1 MTTPSTPSPSGKR
14 QGVPNPTYQVIPRPA
29 SRYTSIRDFYP
40 FYLGEHSH
48 PICRRLHLV
57 GTGIATLVLARVGLS
72 LVPRAILLLAKSIRE
87 PGTTR
92 WFSDLASTLQ
102 PLRLAG
108 PVWRYLV
115 GAIVPAYAAAW
126 IGHFFFEKNRP
137 ATFTYPVYSLM
148 GDVTMLWEVVSMQR
162 AP

>member
-1 MTTPSTPSPSGKR
+1 MTSPSTPSTSGKR
-14 QGVPNPTYQVIPRPA
+14 QSVPNPTYQAIPRP
-29 SRYTSIRDFYP
+29 STRYTSFREFYP

-48 PICRRLHLV
+48 PVCRRLHLV

-72 LVPRAILLLAKSIRE
+72 LVPQGILLLAESIRGPE
-87 PGTTR
+87 TPR
-92 WFSDLASTLQ
+92 WLRDLASTLQ

-126 IGHFFFEKNRP
+126 VGHFFFEKNRP

-148 GDVTMLWEVVSMQR
+148 GDVTMLWEVVTRQR